1 MPRGDRTG
9 PEGLGPLT
17 GRRLGDC
24 GTAQRTTEGQ
34 AQQTVEGGRPV
45 SLEGGGF
52 FRRTFSRLGRGLG
65 LGEGG
70 FRGGRGRRR

>member
-24 GTAQRTTEGQ
+24 GAAQRTTEGQ
-34 AQQTVEGGRPV
+34 AQQTVEGGGPV

-52 FRRTFSRLGRGLG
+52 LRRTFSRLGRG
-65 LGEGG
+65 
-70 FRGGRGRRR
+70 FRGGRGRRRVLII